1 MKPYR
6 LALTALL
13 VACAPPPPMQA
24 PAPVH
29 LTTALAPAAV
39 AQATVQTL
47 ATRGFTV
54 TVADVAG
61 GTVVANRPIRAGDPD
76 GAKALLACRW
86 GADAIGWKAIGGAM
100 TVTTTARATADGSTV
115 TIVGTTQTAAR
126 LGAGA
131 VTAAGADDGNCV
143 SNGQAEAAIAHALTA
158 P

>member
-1 MKPYR
+1 
-6 LALTALL
+6 
-13 VACAPPPPMQA
+13 
-24 PAPVH
+24 
-29 LTTALAPAAV
+29 
-39 AQATVQTL
+39 
-47 ATRGFTV
+47 
-54 TVADVAG
+54 
-61 GTVVANRPIRAGDPD
+61 
-76 GAKALLACRW
+76 
-86 GADAIGWKAIGGAM
+86 M